1 MPLDKQITLFIA
13 GNNKELLPAAAT
25 GETLHYYLNRR
36 ASIKDII
43 EAVGVPHTE
52 VCRLE
57 DRGVEI
63 SFQYIPSGGE
73 QIRVVPFDRYNNWR
87 THSALRPLPFD
98 ELRFIVDMTALK
110 LARDLRMLGLD
121 TEIITDQN
129 IKETVKRANLDKR
142 IVITRNRNLLKIS
155 DLIFGQLL
163 RSDDH
168 REQLQEVEARYEL
181 SAAANPLS
189 RCMVCNEI
197 LLQVLKEKIEH
208 RLEPLTRKY
217 YTTFKECPSCR
228 RIYWRGSHYNHMT
241 RLFDSLPEK

>member
-1 MPLDKQITLFIA
+1 MAKQITLVIP
-13 GNNKELLPAAAT
+13 GNNKELLPAGAS
-25 GETLHYYLNRR
+25 GEQFHYSLNRR

-63 SFQYIPSGGE
+63 SFTFIPSGGE
-73 QIRVVPFDRYNNWR
+73 QIRVVPFDRQNNWR
-87 THSALRPLPFD
+87 TRSALRPLPFD
-98 ELRFIVDMTALK
+98 RLRFLVDMTALK
-110 LARDLRMLGLD
+110 LARDLRMVGLD
-121 TEIITDQN
+121 TAIVMDQDM
-129 IKETVKRANLDKR
+129 KETVKRANLDKR

-168 REQLQEVEARYEL
+168 REQLLEVEARYEL

-197 LLQVLKEKIEH
+197 LLHVPKEKIEH

-217 YTTFKECPSCR
+217 YTTFKECPACS
-228 RIYWRGSHYNHMT
+228 RIYWRGSHCDRMSGV
-241 RLFDSLPEK
+241 FDFLRGK